1 MECLCGLKRDF
12 EACCGAI
19 IKGTKVAQ
27 TPEELMRSR
36 YSAYVLADGDYL
48 VKSATKENRYESD
61 IALIEEFC
69 KNVKWLKLELLHV
82 KCPLDVSEN
91 GSDGIVEFKA
101 YYLENSEIVL
111 LHERSSFVKIDGVWE
126 YDKGVF
132 INSKIERNEPCPCGS
147 GIKYKKCKKH
157 LMAY

>member
-1 MECLCGLKRDF
+1 MDTMDCLCGLKRSYED
-12 EACCGAI
+12 CCGAI
-19 IKGTKVAQ
+19 INGKKNAQ

-36 YSAYVLADGDYL
+36 YSAYVIADGHYL

-61 IALIEEFC
+61 VALIEEFC
-69 KNVKWLKLELLHV
+69 KNVKWLKLEV
-82 KCPLDVSEN
+82 IAAFD
-91 GSDGIVEFKA
+91 DIVEFKA

-111 LHERSSFVKIDGVWE
+111 LHERSSFVKNDGVWE

-147 GIKYKKCKKH
+147 GIKYKKCNKH